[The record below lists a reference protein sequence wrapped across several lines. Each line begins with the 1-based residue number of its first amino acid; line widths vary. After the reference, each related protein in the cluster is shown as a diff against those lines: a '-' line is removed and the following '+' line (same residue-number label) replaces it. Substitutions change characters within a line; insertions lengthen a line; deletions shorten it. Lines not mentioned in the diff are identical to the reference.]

1 MKKNYIILIGLVTLL
16 CAAVFINSRINTSKS
31 MEDYASVYDG
41 ESLSAEN
48 KDEVFAVESEEYF
61 EVFRTDRENVREE
74 ELTYLETIISHEQ
87 TDSETFNDAQQQ
99 KLAIIDSMEKE
110 FTIESLL
117 KSKGFTDAA
126 VTFHKGS
133 VNVIVKADA
142 LSDAQVAQIFDIVIR
157 ETGEEA
163 KNIKLSLAKSV

>member
-16 CAAVFINSRINTSKS
+16 CAAVFINSRINTSNS
-31 MEDYASVYDG
+31 YEDYSSVYDSA
-41 ESLSAEN
+41 SLPAEEE
-48 KDEVFAVESEEYF
+48 DAVFSVENEEYF
-61 EVFRTDRENVREE
+61 EVFRADRENVRED
-74 ELTYLETIISHEQ
+74 ELTFLETVIANEH
-87 TDSETFNDAQQQ
+87 TDSETLKDAQQQ

-117 KSKGFTDAA
+117 KAKGFADAA

-133 VNVIVKADA
+133 VNVIVKADS
-142 LSDAQVAQIFDIVIR
+142 LSDSQVAQIFDIVLR

-163 KNIKLSLAKSV
+163 KNIKLSLAKSL